1 MKITELIREL
11 LDVIDNVDKS
21 QPDDSVEDKGYSDN
35 DMKRFRQIVDL
46 ASEPTNVEYANQPN
60 EQYADIDSVT
70 VDAGADGWQG
80 TKHPADIR
88 GEHPSLYPGKVYGA
102 R

>member
-1 MKITELIREL
+1 MTVNEIIRDML
-11 LDVIDNVDKS
+11 NVLDSIEREAVS
-21 QPDDSVEDKGYSDN
+21 AYSDN
-35 DMKRFRQIVDL
+35 DIERFQQIADL
-46 ASEPTNVEYANQPN
+46 AEKPACPPEYANEPN

-70 VDAGADGWQG
+70 DLAGADSWQG

-88 GEHPSLYPGKVYGA
+88 GEHPSLYPGKVYGS